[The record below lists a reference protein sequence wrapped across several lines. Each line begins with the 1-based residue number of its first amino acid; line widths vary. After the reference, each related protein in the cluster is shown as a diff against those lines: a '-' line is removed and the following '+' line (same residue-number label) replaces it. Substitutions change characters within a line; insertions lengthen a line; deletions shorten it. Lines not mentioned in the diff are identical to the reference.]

1 VAPHIF
7 LKILLGHPA
16 DELPGQPQL
25 PRGQGAEPLGHITA
39 LSLTPPRLL
48 TSGYLEVKCEEN
60 RFTSPADPRNPFS
73 ISVLDPQAKEEA
85 ALFCRYVEELRRR
98 GL

>member
-1 VAPHIF
+1 METTQEG
-7 LKILLGHPA
+7 LLI
-16 DELPGQPQL
+16 QK
-25 PRGQGAEPLGHITA
+25 GAALIVPYGHITA

-73 ISVLDPQAKEEA
+73 ISVLDPQAQEEA
-85 ALFCRYVEELRRR
+85 ALFCRDVEELRRKAP
-98 GL
+98 